1 MAQQAFI
8 VSLKEDEVAV
18 ITKGVLVSKILG
30 VIKSN
35 NNHVKVKMKDVESLS
50 SDLMSKYSGSAMDEE
65 FFQNLIADA
74 VHALEAYTILTP
86 YNYMIL
92 VTKQT
97 ENSCN

>member
-8 VSLKEDEVAV
+8 VSLVEGGVTV
-18 ITKGVLVSKILG
+18 VTKGVLVSKILG

-35 NNHVKVKMKDVESLS
+35 NRVKVKMKDVESLS
-50 SDLMSKYSGSAMDEE
+50 SDLMGKYSGSAMDEE
-65 FFQNLIADA
+65 SLQDLITDA
-74 VHALEAYTILTP
+74 VHALESYTVLTP
-86 YNYMIL
+86 YDYMFL

>member
-35 NNHVKVKMKDVESLS
+35 NNH
-50 SDLMSKYSGSAMDEE
+50 
-65 FFQNLIADA
+65 I
-74 VHALEAYTILTP
+74 I
-86 YNYMIL
+86 
-92 VTKQT
+92 
-97 ENSCN
+97 C

>member
-8 VSLKEDEVAV
+8 VSLKEGGAAV
-18 ITKGVLVSKILG
+18 VTKGVLVSKILD

-35 NNHVKVKMKDVESLS
+35 KRVKVKMKDVESLS

-65 FFQNLIADA
+65 TFQNLTTDA
-74 VHALEAYTILTP
+74 VRALEAYTILTP